1 MGDRIDESWM
11 REQQKEMKEE
21 RSRQV
26 QEAGPLF
33 DDRTRAQFEYK
44 IADATRLPKDE
55 VKDIVDTID
64 RLAGEYK
71 ANPREVIKEAV
82 SGHIKKEA
90 FVNNLAKELEGGV
103 KAAMEARE
111 ERIEAGDSKPAV
123 AANKLSVK
131 PPTQKM

>member
-21 RSRQV
+21 RSKQV
-26 QEAGPLF
+26 REAGPLF
-33 DDRTRAQFEYK
+33 DESTRAQFEYK
-44 IADATRLPKDE
+44 ITEATRLPKAE

-64 RLAGEYK
+64 KLAGEYK

-111 ERIEAGDSKPAV
+111 ERIEAKAAAPA
-123 AANKLSVK
+123 APANKMAVK